1 MRVDIGSMLQGQVQT
16 ELPDILPVSA
26 EQNGMQT
33 ESDFT
38 ALLGIMNSEENFQNI
53 GMEFVSGVEKT
64 DETADNIVEA
74 SVIEIPDDEHEFIM
88 EESEDISPEKTV
100 SEDSEDKKED
110 FYQQVFSSG
119 LAADIQ
125 AVVYHNYS
133 VGSDLKVTEKADEV
147 YSSVSETEM
156 SEKTVVQKQA
166 VEYVTYSA
174 PDESPKPK
182 AEKLPEPKVINKP
195 EAKVETKP
203 EINAEAE
210 AEPEMKVEEKPEI
223 RTEAKVEAEPEMK
236 VEEKLEIR
244 TEAKAKAEAEPE
256 MKVEEKPEIRTE
268 AKAKAEAEPEMKV
281 EEKPEIRTEAKA
293 KAEPEMKVEEK
304 SEIRTEAKAKAEAEP
319 EMKVEEKPGIRTEAK
334 AKAEPEMKVEEK
346 PEIKAEAK
354 AEIEPKMKVEEKP
367 EIMAEAKAKAEPE
380 MKVEVRPAPEFKAET
395 KPVLSDTENTESLS
409 DTIRND
415 NQDSQ
420 IVTEIKENTVHI
432 SENKDAAEKTEV
444 VASQTKVQN
453 VPKTEQF
460 SEKQSIE
467 KTDIDYKKDV
477 QSENSF
483 ESENNSESNSSF
495 ENETSETSDA
505 KLSKHKSSLPDE
517 TNLTEF
523 EKLVQSAVTVNP
535 FSFVNTGFA
544 MDETVRGQHIASQ
557 TFKALNESIIKNRK
571 NFVIRLNPE
580 GLGEITVKLIKSD
593 SSILV
598 KMIASDKK
606 TAELLNRDL
615 DVLQDQLKQHNA
627 ELETVEYHKPEN
639 SLQNMAGGN
648 SEFRSSG
655 QGAEHRNGE
664 RNMRY
669 FTQTETDDGDQP
681 VNIMPSIIGNT
692 ILNRFI

>member
-1 MRVDIGSMLQGQVQT
+1 
-16 ELPDILPVSA
+16 
-26 EQNGMQT
+26 
-33 ESDFT
+33 
-38 ALLGIMNSEENFQNI
+38 
-53 GMEFVSGVEKT
+53 
-64 DETADNIVEA
+64 
-74 SVIEIPDDEHEFIM
+74 
-88 EESEDISPEKTV
+88 
-100 SEDSEDKKED
+100 
-110 FYQQVFSSG
+110 
-119 LAADIQ
+119 
-125 AVVYHNYS
+125 
-133 VGSDLKVTEKADEV
+133 
-147 YSSVSETEM
+147 
-156 SEKTVVQKQA
+156 
-166 VEYVTYSA
+166 
-174 PDESPKPK
+174 
-182 AEKLPEPKVINKP
+182 
-195 EAKVETKP
+195 
-203 EINAEAE
+203 
-210 AEPEMKVEEKPEI
+210 
-223 RTEAKVEAEPEMK
+223 
-236 VEEKLEIR
+236 
-244 TEAKAKAEAEPE
+244 
-256 MKVEEKPEIRTE
+256 
-268 AKAKAEAEPEMKV
+268 
-281 EEKPEIRTEAKA
+281 
-293 KAEPEMKVEEK
+293 
-304 SEIRTEAKAKAEAEP
+304 
-319 EMKVEEKPGIRTEAK
+319 MKVEEKPGIRTEAK

>member
-1 MRVDIGSMLQGQVQT
+1 MRVDIGSILQGQVQT

-26 EQNGMQT
+26 EQNGAQT

-88 EESEDISPEKTV
+88 DESEDVSPEKTV

-125 AVVYHNYS
+125 AVVYHDYS

-223 RTEAKVEAEPEMK
+223 RTEAKAE
-236 VEEKLEIR
+236 
-244 TEAKAKAEAEPE
+244 
-256 MKVEEKPEIRTE
+256 
-268 AKAKAEAEPEMKV
+268 
-281 EEKPEIRTEAKA
+281 
-293 KAEPEMKVEEK
+293 
-304 SEIRTEAKAKAEAEP
+304 
-319 EMKVEEKPGIRTEAK
+319 
-334 AKAEPEMKVEEK
+334 AEPEMKVEEK

-380 MKVEVRPAPEFKAET
+380 LKVEVRPAPEFKAET

-453 VPKTEQF
+453 VPKTEQP

-477 QSENSF
+477 QSENNF

-495 ENETSETSDA
+495 ENDTSETSDA

>member
-38 ALLGIMNSEENFQNI
+38 VLLGFMNSEENFQDV
-53 GMEFVSGVEKT
+53 GMKFVSGVEKT

-88 EESEDISPEKTV
+88 EESEDISPEKSV

-236 VEEKLEIR
+236 VEEK
-244 TEAKAKAEAEPE
+244 
-256 MKVEEKPEIRTE
+256 
-268 AKAKAEAEPEMKV
+268 
-281 EEKPEIRTEAKA
+281 PEIRTEAKA

-304 SEIRTEAKAKAEAEP
+304 PEIRTEAKAKAEAEP

-477 QSENSF
+477 QSENNF

>member
-16 ELPDILPVSA
+16 ELPDIFPVSA

-88 EESEDISPEKTV
+88 EESEDISPEKSV

-223 RTEAKVEAEPEMK
+223 RTEAK
-236 VEEKLEIR
+236 
-244 TEAKAKAEAEPE
+244 
-256 MKVEEKPEIRTE
+256 
-268 AKAKAEAEPEMKV
+268 
-281 EEKPEIRTEAKA
+281 
-293 KAEPEMKVEEK
+293 
-304 SEIRTEAKAKAEAEP
+304 AKAEAEP

-380 MKVEVRPAPEFKAET
+380 LKVEVRPAPEFKAET

-495 ENETSETSDA
+495 ENDTSETSDA

>member
-88 EESEDISPEKTV
+88 DESEDVSPEKTV

-125 AVVYHNYS
+125 AVVYHDYS

-166 VEYVTYSA
+166 VEYVNYSA
-174 PDESPKPK
+174 PDESPEPK
-182 AEKLPEPKVINKP
+182 AEKLPEPKVINRP

-223 RTEAKVEAEPEMK
+223 RTEAKAKAEPEMK
-236 VEEKLEIR
+236 VEEKPEIR
-244 TEAKAKAEAEPE
+244 TEAKAEAEPE

-268 AKAKAEAEPEMKV
+268 AKAE
-281 EEKPEIRTEAKA
+281 
-293 KAEPEMKVEEK
+293 
-304 SEIRTEAKAKAEAEP
+304 
-319 EMKVEEKPGIRTEAK
+319 
-334 AKAEPEMKVEEK
+334 AEPEMKVEEK

-380 MKVEVRPAPEFKAET
+380 LKVEVRPAPEFKAET

-453 VPKTEQF
+453 VPKTEQP

-477 QSENSF
+477 QSENNF

-495 ENETSETSDA
+495 ENDTSETSDA
-505 KLSKHKSSLPDE
+505 KLSEHKSSLPDE

-544 MDETVRGQHIASQ
+544 MDETVRGQHITSQ